1 MRLRDM
7 IVMSLSNLWKRKIR
21 TLLTVTGVVIGTCA
35 IVVMISLGL
44 GMQKTMQDSLA
55 QMGDLTI
62 ISIYNYGNTTAEP
75 LDDTMLD
82 TFRQLKYVQAVTPAY
97 TPENWGSF
105 TIKSG
110 KYEYSGQITG
120 VNFDALRL
128 MGYQM
133 QEGQMPDSTTGY
145 TDMVVLA
152 LLRGLIFIIPKKGG
166 SAVIRPMWT
175 S

>member
-62 ISIYNYGNTTAEP
+62 ISIYNYGNVTSEP
-75 LDDTMLD
+75 LDEAMLD
-82 TFRQLKYVQAVTPAY
+82 TFRQIKYVQAVTPAY
-97 TPENWGSF
+97 SPENWGALQLRAGSM
-105 TIKSG
+105 
-110 KYEYSGQITG
+110 
-120 VNFDALRL
+120 NFQARL
-128 MGYQM
+128 L
-133 QEGQMPDSTTGY
+133 
-145 TDMVVLA
+145 V
-152 LLRGLIFIIPKKGG
+152 
-166 SAVIRPMWT
+166 
-175 S
+175 